1 MFSGSDESNKSDCQ
15 TDRHA
20 TPECK
25 ERIPLSRPWLGE
37 LEAEA
42 VRKVLLSGW
51 LIQGPV
57 TKRFEKATA
66 EYLGAK
72 HGVAVASGTAALHL
86 ALIALGVGPGDEVI
100 IPSHSFVATA
110 NSVVYVGATPVYV
123 DIDPRTYNMDPDLLQ
138 SAIGDKTRAVCVVH
152 QSGLPADM
160 KRILEITRAHSIPVY
175 EDAACALGSAYGDSL
190 IGSNST
196 ICCFS
201 FHPRK
206 VITTGEGGMITTNS
220 SELARKLEIL
230 RQQGMTKDAAG
241 RNEPDAPLRTGFP
254 VIGFNYRMTDIS
266 AAIGLAQLRRLPVM
280 LESRRHLADIYS
292 EETAAIEHITSPYV
306 PDGVTHN
313 YQSYVVRIEPTSKR
327 TRDQILL
334 FMKKRNIDATSGISC
349 IHRQAPYK
357 QFIRTPLP
365 NSEAATDQTIL
376 LPFFPQMTE
385 EQVRLVA
392 RTLAQAVAGKG

>member
-1 MFSGSDESNKSDCQ
+1 MPSVTNKTKNDNS
-15 TDRHA
+15 A
-20 TPECK
+20 VAGE

-57 TKRFEKATA
+57 TNQFEKETA
-66 EYLGAK
+66 EYLSAK
-72 HGVAVASGTAALHL
+72 RAVAVASGTAALHL
-86 ALIALGVGPGDEVI
+86 ALIAMGTGPGDEVI

-123 DIDPRTYNMDPDLLQ
+123 DIDPRTYNMDPDLLKK
-138 SAIGDKTRAVCVVH
+138 AITAKTRAVCVVH

-160 KRILEITRAHSIPVY
+160 DRILEITQEHSIPVY
-175 EDAACALGSAYGDSL
+175 EDAACALGSAYRNTL
-190 IGSNST
+190 IGSRSSL
-196 ICCFS
+196 CCFS

-206 VITTGEGGMITTNS
+206 VITTGEGGMITTDS
-220 SELARKLEIL
+220 PELARKLEIL
-230 RQQGMTKDAAG
+230 RQQGMTTDAAN

-280 LESRRHLADIYS
+280 LESRRHLAEIFS
-292 EETAAIEHITSPYV
+292 QETASIPHIITPFV
-306 PDGVTHN
+306 PNGVIHN
-313 YQSYVVRIEPTSKR
+313 YQSYVVRIKPSSKR
-327 TRDQILL
+327 TRDQVLRFL
-334 FMKKRNIDATSGISC
+334 KERKIDAASGISC

-357 QFIRTPLP
+357 RFIRTPLP
-365 NSEAATDQTIL
+365 NSEEATDQTVL

-385 EQVRLVA
+385 EQVLFVA
-392 RTLAQAVAGKG
+392 RTLAQAVTGKD